1 MSAKSQHKNIIL
13 AVTACTA
20 VVAAVAL
27 IGFYTLGQKEESI
40 QGKVEATEY
49 RVAGKATG
57 RILELRVE
65 EGDYVKEGD
74 TLAIIEAPEAR
85 ARKSQAQDADDAA
98 SALDEMARKG
108 ARQEQVRTAFAVL
121 QQTKAGLEIAE
132 KSYRRMQ
139 RLFDEGVVS
148 EQKRDE
154 AFANYKAM
162 EAQVKAAQSQYDMA
176 RNAAR
181 REERL
186 AAAAQGER
194 ANEAAEEAGSYAN
207 ETVLIAQK
215 EGEVSEVYPR
225 VGELVGAG
233 SPIMSISVMN
243 DVWGTFNVSEDHL
256 NGFAVGKTFT
266 AFIPAFNKD
275 IEMRVDYVKD
285 LGGYAVRKAT
295 NANGQYG
302 LKTFEVKARPVKPL
316 EGLRPGMSLVI
327 KNP

>member
-1 MSAKSQHKNIIL
+1 M
-13 AVTACTA
+13 
-20 VVAAVAL
+20 

-40 QGKVEATEY
+40 QGQVEATEY
-49 RVAGKATG
+49 RVAGKAKG

-181 REERL
+181 REERM

-233 SPIMSISVMN
+233 
-243 DVWGTFNVSEDHL
+243 
-256 NGFAVGKTFT
+256 
-266 AFIPAFNKD
+266 
-275 IEMRVDYVKD
+275 
-285 LGGYAVRKAT
+285 
-295 NANGQYG
+295 
-302 LKTFEVKARPVKPL
+302 
-316 EGLRPGMSLVI
+316 
-327 KNP
+327 